1 MERMVMAVVTRIS
14 LLYFILIIIH
24 GCTLLPISA
33 NYLVILE
40 RENYEEFRNMWVKEM
55 LTKDNYIIPEDIVFE
70 NKNIRNIDKTNK
82 NKSELCNMT
91 NRLYFQY
98 KYSYFK
104 LVFIGKGYCNQQ
116 KEIETWFYHS
126 GKDIDYQPNFKNHQ
140 KKLIANNVTRI
151 NSILQ
156 KKGYKEKLNFVPN
169 KYLSNEDR
177 IFFESLTNNFPK
189 NISN

>member
-1 MERMVMAVVTRIS
+1 MAVVTRIS

-91 NRLYFQY
+91 NRLHFQY
-98 KYSYFK
+98 KFSYFN

-140 KKLIANNVTRI
+140 KKLIANNVTII

-156 KKGYKEKLNFVPN
+156 KKGYKEKLNFVSN
-169 KYLSNEDR
+169 KYLSNEDK